1 LPAEVVL
8 VPSTQQQRSAVG
20 RYGEDVAARHLSDA
34 GMEVLSR
41 NWRCDL
47 GEVDVV
53 ARDGDTLV
61 ICEVKTRRGLDYG
74 TPLEAVTARKLVR
87 LRRLAARWM
96 AESGQHPSDVR
107 IDVVSVLVRRH
118 GAALVEH
125 LRGVA

>member
-1 LPAEVVL
+1 M
-8 VPSTQQQRSAVG
+8 PSTQQQRSALG
-20 RYGEDVAARHLSDA
+20 RYGEDVAARHLSDT
-34 GMEVLSR
+34 GMEVLAR

-47 GEVDVV
+47 GEVDLV

-74 TPLEAVTARKLVR
+74 TPLEAVTARKLAR

-96 AESGQHPSDVR
+96 AESAQHPGDVR
-107 IDVVSVLVRRH
+107 IDVVSVLLRRQ

-125 LRGVA
+125 VRGVA

>member
-1 LPAEVVL
+1 M
-8 VPSTQQQRSAVG
+8 PSTQQQRSAVG
-20 RYGEDVAARHLSDA
+20 RYGEDVAVRHLAAA
-34 GMEVLSR
+34 GMDVLAR

-61 ICEVKTRRGLDYG
+61 ICEVKTRCGLDYG

-87 LRRLAARWM
+87 LRRLAARWL
-96 AESGQHPSDVR
+96 AQTGQHPPEVR
-107 IDVVSVLVRRH
+107 IDVVSVLLRRR

-125 LRGVA
+125 VRGVA

>member
-1 LPAEVVL
+1 VVG

-20 RYGEDVAARHLSDA
+20 RYGEDVAARHLGDA
-34 GMEVLSR
+34 GMEVLAR

-47 GEVDVV
+47 GEVDLV
-53 ARDGDTLV
+53 ARDGATLV

-74 TPLEAVTARKLVR
+74 TPLEAVTVRKLVR

-96 AESGQHPSDVR
+96 AESGQRPGEVR

-125 LRGVA
+125 VRGVA